1 MTDSHRDPDEVRQVP
16 GSGADDSA
24 RATSNFSAEGG
35 APRADTAATQPL
47 PPSGTAPTEDFGATP
62 GLADR
67 SSSTSDENRQTTPY
81 PAFQQQPQ
89 AQQPAAAQQQPQAQ
103 QPAAGPYGGQQYGAP
118 QPGQQY
124 STPQTGA
131 QYGASQHSG
140 AAFGAAAQGAPQPGA
155 DGTGPAQ
162 PAGGAGKTTT
172 KRRTAPLLLAGVA
185 VGALLGGVA
194 GAGTTALLTNNDTP
208 AATSNSSES
217 PTNVI
222 VNDPND
228 ATVVTEVAQKASPS
242 VVTISVAG
250 AQGGGTGS
258 GVILSADGY
267 VLTNT
272 HVVTLDGQTGSAE
285 IQVTTAD
292 GKNYAADLVGTDPI
306 ADLAVVKLRD
316 ASGLATIQ
324 FADSDSLNVGE
335 MTVAIGAPLG
345 LSNTVTNGIVSA
357 LNRSIQVASSAAPD
371 DDSNSG
377 GSDNGQTPFDFWEL
391 PTPGQSQQQQ
401 TQSSAI
407 SLAVIQ
413 TDAAINPGN
422 SGGALL
428 DSDGK
433 LIGINVAIASAGG
446 SSSTSAS
453 GNIGVGFAI
462 PSNFA
467 KRIADEIIETGEASH
482 GLLGAS
488 VSDADP
494 DGNVLPVSGAYV
506 VRTTNGGAAANAGLQ
521 AGDIVTGIN
530 GVGVASSTDLTAQV
544 RVLKGGAKTQI
555 TYVRDGKEVT
565 ADVTLGTL

>member
-1 MTDSHRDPDEVRQVP
+1 MTDSHRDPEETRQVP
-16 GSGADDSA
+16 ASGASNNAPTPSNPPATGDASHGGAGATAPLPSSNQAATEGFSRAGDPSQQGALIASA
-24 RATSNFSAEGG
+24 SQGAPQGAPQYSAPQGVAEGG
-35 APRADTAATQPL
+35 P
-47 PPSGTAPTEDFGATP
+47 
-62 GLADR
+62 
-67 SSSTSDENRQTTPY
+67 
-81 PAFQQQPQ
+81 
-89 AQQPAAAQQQPQAQ
+89 
-103 QPAAGPYGGQQYGAP
+103 QYGAP
-118 QPGQQY
+118 QGDPRYG
-124 STPQTGA
+124 TP
-131 QYGASQHSG
+131 QYGAHPHATHTAG
-140 AAFGAAAQGAPQPGA
+140 
-155 DGTGPAQ
+155 AQ
-162 PAGGAGKTTT
+162 PAGTATTGTTT
-172 KRRTAPLLLAGVA
+172 AKRRTAPLLLAGVA

-194 GAGTTALLTNNDTP
+194 GAGTTALLTNDDAP
-208 AATSNSSES
+208 AATSSTSES

-222 VNDPND
+222 VNDPSD

-250 AQGGGTGS
+250 AQAGGTGS

-285 IQVTTAD
+285 IQVTTTD
-292 GKNYAADLVGTDPI
+292 GRNFAADVVGTDPI

-316 ASGLATIQ
+316 ASGLPAID

-357 LNRSIQVASSAAPD
+357 LNRSIQVASSAVPEED
-371 DDSNSG
+371 TNSG
-377 GSDNGQTPFDFWEL
+377 ESNGQTPFDFWEFGDES
-391 PTPGQSQQQQ
+391 PSQPSAQ
-401 TQSSAI
+401 TSAI

-446 SSSTSAS
+446 SSGSS

-462 PSNFA
+462 PSNLA
-467 KRIADEIIETGEASH
+467 KRIADEIIEDGQASH
-482 GLLGAS
+482 GLLGAA
-488 VSDADP
+488 VSDADA
-494 DGNVLPVSGAYV
+494 DGNALPVAGAYV
-506 VRTTNGGAAANAGLQ
+506 ARLTNGGAAANAGLR
-521 AGDIVTGIN
+521 AGDIITGIN
-530 GVGVASSTDLTAQV
+530 GVGVMSSTDLTAQV
-544 RVLKGGAKTQI
+544 RVLPGGAETKI
-555 TYVRDGKEVT
+555 TYVRDGNETT

>member
-1 MTDSHRDPDEVRQVP
+1 MTDSHRDPDEARQVP
-16 GSGADDSA
+16 GSGAADSA
-24 RATSNFSAEGG
+24 PTTPDVPAQGG
-35 APRADTAATQPL
+35 EHRPDTAATQPI
-47 PPSGTAPTEDFGATP
+47 PPSNAAPTEDFGVAPRTAEGSSP
-62 GLADR
+62 AGQADDAGDAGR
-67 SSSTSDENRQTTPY
+67 TAAY
-81 PAFQQQPQ
+81 PAFQRPTAEQPQTPPYGQQYGQQPGAQ
-89 AQQPAAAQQQPQAQ
+89 YGQQPSAPQ
-103 QPAAGPYGGQQYGAP
+103 YGGQQPSAP
-118 QPGQQY
+118 
-124 STPQTGA
+124 
-131 QYGASQHSG
+131 QYGASGYG
-140 AAFGAAAQGAPQPGA
+140 AAPHTSTPYTAENLG
-155 DGTGPAQ
+155 GPAQ
-162 PAGGAGKTTT
+162 PTGAAGKATT

-185 VGALLGGVA
+185 VGALIGGVA
-194 GAGTTALLTNNDTP
+194 GGGMTALLTNDDTP
-208 AATSNSSES
+208 ATTSSTSES

-222 VNDPND
+222 VNDPDD

-258 GVILSADGY
+258 GVILSQDGY
-267 VLTNT
+267 ILTNT
-272 HVVTLDGQTGSAE
+272 HVVTLDGATGSPE
-285 IQVTTAD
+285 IQVTTTD
-292 GKNYAADLVGTDPI
+292 GRNFSADLVGTDPI
-306 ADLAVVKLRD
+306 ADLAVIKLRD
-316 ASGLATIQ
+316 ASGLPTIE

-357 LNRSIQVASSAAPD
+357 LNRSIQVASAAAPE
-371 DDSNSG
+371 DDSSSG
-377 GSDNGQTPFDFWEL
+377 DSGGQTPFDFWEL
-391 PTPGQSQQQQ
+391 PSPGQSQQDQS
-401 TQSSAI
+401 TQSAAI

-428 DSDGK
+428 DSDGN

-467 KRIADEIIETGEASH
+467 KRIADEIIEDGQASH

-488 VSDADP
+488 VSDADE
-494 DGNVLPVSGAYV
+494 DGNVLPVSGAYI

-530 GVGVASSTDLTAQV
+530 GVGVSSSTDLTAQV
-544 RVLKGGAKTQI
+544 RVLQGGAETEI
-555 TYVRDGKEVT
+555 TYVRDGEETTV
-565 ADVTLGTL
+565 DVTLGTL

>member
-1 MTDSHRDPDEVRQVP
+1 MTDSHRDPEEIRQVP
-16 GSGADDSA
+16 GSGAAADDA
-24 RATSNFSAEGG
+24 RTASNFHPEGG
-35 APRADTAATQPL
+35 EHRADTSATQPI
-47 PPSGTAPTEDFGATP
+47 PPTDSAPTEDFGVAP
-62 GLADR
+62 RAPEGSSPAADAG
-67 SSSTSDENRQTTPY
+67 NAGQTAPY
-81 PAFQQQPQ
+81 PAFQRPQAPQQQNAPYGQQADAPYGQQPSAPQ
-89 AQQPAAAQQQPQAQ
+89 YGAQQPH
-103 QPAAGPYGGQQYGAP
+103 GPQYGAP
-118 QPGQQY
+118 QYGAQGYGAAPHTSAPYTGENPAGSAQ
-124 STPQTGA
+124 PTGA
-131 QYGASQHSG
+131 
-140 AAFGAAAQGAPQPGA
+140 
-155 DGTGPAQ
+155 
-162 PAGGAGKTTT
+162 AGKTTT

-185 VGALLGGVA
+185 VGALIGGVA
-194 GAGTTALLTNNDTP
+194 GGGMAAVLTNDDTP
-208 AATSNSSES
+208 ATTSSTSES

-258 GVILSADGY
+258 GVILSADGFI
-267 VLTNT
+267 LTNT
-272 HVVTLDGQTGSAE
+272 HVVTLDGATGSPE
-285 IQVTTAD
+285 IQVTTTD
-292 GKNYAADLVGTDPI
+292 GRNFSADLVGTDPI
-306 ADLAVVKLRD
+306 ADLAVIKLRD
-316 ASGLATIQ
+316 ASGLPTIE

-357 LNRSIQVASSAAPD
+357 LNRSIQVASAAAPE
-371 DDSNSG
+371 DDSSSG
-377 GSDNGQTPFDFWEL
+377 DSGGQTPFDFWEFGDQA
-391 PTPGQSQQQQ
+391 PSQEQS
-401 TQSSAI
+401 TQSAAI

-467 KRIADEIIETGEASH
+467 KRIADEIIEDGQASH

-488 VSDADP
+488 VSDADA
-494 DGNVLPVSGAYV
+494 DGNVLPVSGAYI
-506 VRTTNGGAAANAGLQ
+506 VRTTNGGAAANAGLE

-544 RVLKGGAKTQI
+544 RVLQGGAETEV
-555 TYVRDGKEVT
+555 TYVRDGEENTV
-565 ADVTLGTL
+565 DVTLGTL

>member
-1 MTDSHRDPDEVRQVP
+1 MTDSHRDPDEIRQVP
-16 GSGADDSA
+16 ASGADESA
-24 RATSNFSAEGG
+24 RSTPDFPAEGD
-35 APRADTAATQPL
+35 AHRADTAATQPL
-47 PPSGTAPTEDFGATP
+47 PPSHEARTEDFGAAP
-62 GLADR
+62 GLGDGSPYA
-67 SSSTSDENRQTTPY
+67 ENNRQTTPY
-81 PAFQQQPQ
+81 PAFQQPQATQPQ
-89 AQQPAAAQQQPQAQ
+89 PQQYGAQQHGAPQYGTPEYAA
-103 QPAAGPYGGQQYGAP
+103 QPAAGTA
-118 QPGQQY
+118 
-124 STPQTGA
+124 
-131 QYGASQHSG
+131 
-140 AAFGAAAQGAPQPGA
+140 
-155 DGTGPAQ
+155 
-162 PAGGAGKTTT
+162 KTAT

-185 VGALLGGVA
+185 VGALIGGVA
-194 GAGTTALLTNNDTP
+194 GAGATTFFTNDDTP
-208 AATSNSSES
+208 TATSSNSNS

-258 GVILSADGY
+258 GVILSSDGY

-285 IQVTTAD
+285 IQVTTTD
-292 GKNYAADLVGTDPI
+292 GKNYAADVVGTDPI
-306 ADLAVVKLRD
+306 ADLAVIKLRD
-316 ASGLATIQ
+316 ASGLPTMQ
-324 FADSDSLNVGE
+324 FADSDKLNVGE

-357 LNRSIQVASSAAPD
+357 LNRSIQVASSAAPEED
-371 DDSNSG
+371 TNSG
-377 GSDNGQTPFDFWEL
+377 QSDSQTPFDFWEFGDQ
-391 PTPGQSQQQQ
+391 GQTQQQS
-401 TQSSAI
+401 TQSAAI

-433 LIGINVAIASAGG
+433 LIGVNVAIASAGG

-467 KRIADEIIETGEASH
+467 KRIADEIIEDGEASH

-488 VSDADP
+488 VSDADA
-494 DGNVLPVSGAYV
+494 DGNALPVSGAYV

-521 AGDIVTGIN
+521 SGDIVTGIN
-530 GVGVASSTDLTAQV
+530 GVRVASSTDLTAQV
-544 RVLKGGAKTQI
+544 RVLKGGAKTEI
-555 TYVRDGKEVT
+555 TYVRNGNEAT
-565 ADVTLGTL
+565 ADVTLGSL